1 VRLHSVRWHSVY
13 VAPLRLLLGIGWL
26 FAARAAGASG
36 AGAVLAFG
44 SGAFFTVFLSFND
57 PRSRFLR
64 RLVGGE
70 PKPLPADATI
80 ASPVRQALTAL
91 LPSTAGLSVLAAIAV
106 VPKPVLAALLGGI
119 SAGLGVAG
127 LMHAYVADPA
137 LFFDRRTGVTY
148 RR

>member
-1 VRLHSVRWHSVY
+1 MRLHSVRWHSVY
-13 VAPLRLLLGIGWL
+13 VAPLQILLGVGWL
-26 FAARAAGASG
+26 AAARLAGATG

-44 SGAFFTVFLSFND
+44 SGAFLTVFLSFND
-57 PRSRFLR
+57 PRSRFL
-64 RLVGGE
+64 GHFASA
-70 PKPLPADATI
+70 PQPLPADATI
-80 ASPVRQALTAL
+80 ASPVRQALTAMI
-91 LPSTAGLSVLAAIAV
+91 PSTAGLTILAAIVV

-137 LFFDRRTGVTY
+137 LFFDRRTGAVY